1 MSARSKVQPF
11 VLDRARQVAPQVL
24 DRLRR
29 QIVTF
34 ELPPGTV
41 LSRAGIAEQFGVSQ
55 TPVREALVKLAEEGL
70 VEVFAQHK
78 TVVSRIDVRSAR
90 LIHFVRCTAEMEIV
104 RRLAASRDPALV
116 KRLKALIERQEA
128 ANKAANYPDFVAC
141 DRLFHQ
147 ELYDAADV
155 SGLRAILDRFGGHVD
170 RLRHLH
176 VPQPGKAASIV
187 SQHKAIVTAL
197 SRGDGEGAANRV
209 AEHLSGT
216 LSWVD
221 AVRERFPQFIAP

>member
-1 MSARSKVQPF
+1 MVQPF
-11 VLDRARQVAPQVL
+11 VLDRARQAAPQVF
-24 DRLRR
+24 DHLRR
-29 QIVTF
+29 QILRL

-41 LSRAGIAEQFGVSQ
+41 LSRADLAERFGVSQ
-55 TPVREALVKLAEEGL
+55 TPIREALVKLAEDGL

-90 LIHFVRCTAEMEIV
+90 LTHFVRRSAEMEIV
-104 RRLAASRDPALV
+104 RLLAARRDPALV
-116 KRLKALIERQEA
+116 KRLKATIERQEA
-128 ANKAANYPDFVAC
+128 AHEATNYSDFVAC

-155 SGLRAILDRFGGHVD
+155 SGLRAILDRYGGHVD
-170 RLRHLH
+170 RLRQLH
-176 VPQPGKAASIV
+176 VPQPGKAASVIRE
-187 SQHKAIVTAL
+187 HKAIVAAVA
-197 SRGDGEGAANRV
+197 RGDGEGAANRV

-221 AVRERFPQFIAP
+221 AVREQFPQFIAA